1 MAMPFEIEVL
11 LPGELSPAETSALQK
26 CEGKIITLS
35 TLRHRASLVD
45 IALSSYYINGAP
57 PDTLSLLEAYR
68 MRFAAVI
75 TRVIPGKLLAHAI
88 GVGTPTPGLF
98 IQNTSPVDLCNG
110 DYICL
115 LPPVFGSADSIRLD
129 SVGLEIVFPLTIP
142 QTLMRE
148 IIAKVVARAVER
160 TAAGAQILPHEVL
173 RGADVICYNG
183 RRYELETNL
192 QHRDGSDAAIRT
204 LVLNLMFSINEG
216 CLLLLALIPTLL
228 VQGAH
233 DGYVNLLIQTANCV
247 RETGQLINIP
257 PMPRI
262 QDGHRRFP
270 IYETISSWIST
281 SSRLGDTLG
290 TRAILRVCVF
300 DGPSTVHPG
309 DRTAVIQV

>member
-1 MAMPFEIEVL
+1 AMPFEIEVL
-11 LPGELSPAETSALQK
+11 LPGEISPAETSALQK
-26 CEGKIITLS
+26 CEGKIITFS

-115 LPPVFGSADSIRLD
+115 LPPVFGSADEIRLD

-160 TAAGAQILPHEVL
+160 TAAGRTPGELP
-173 RGADVICYNG
+173 GADVICYNG

-216 CLLLLALIPTLL
+216 TTLILTLITRLL

-247 RETGQLINIP
+247 RETGQ

-270 IYETISSWIST
+270 IYEAISSWIST

>member
-1 MAMPFEIEVL
+1 AMPFEIEVL

-26 CEGKIITLS
+26 CEGKIITFS

-148 IIAKVVARAVER
+148 IIAKVVARAVEDLNPDPDLNVLYYN
-160 TAAGAQILPHEVL
+160 GARLSLV
-173 RGADVICYNG
+173 ADVQQ
-183 RRYELETNL
+183 LA
-192 QHRDGSDAAIRT
+192 SDAAIRT

-216 CLLLLALIPTLL
+216 CLLILALIPRLL
-228 VQGAH
+228 AL
-233 DGYVNLLIQTANCV
+233 GYVNALLQMQSVT
-247 RETGQLINIP
+247 REAAQLIHP
-257 PMPRI
+257 EAPMLM
-262 QDGHRRFP
+262 RRLP

>member
-1 MAMPFEIEVL
+1 AMPFEIEVL

-26 CEGKIITLS
+26 CEGKIITFS

-115 LPPVFGSADSIRLD
+115 LPPVYGSADSIRLD

-148 IIAKVVARAVER
+148 IIAKVVARAVE
-160 TAAGAQILPHEVL
+160 
-173 RGADVICYNG
+173 D
-183 RRYELETNL
+183 
-192 QHRDGSDAAIRT
+192 
-204 LVLNLMFSINEG
+204 LNLMFSINEG
-216 CLLLLALIPTLL
+216 CLLILALIPRLL
-228 VQGAH
+228 A
-233 DGYVNLLIQTANCV
+233 LLIPRLLALVT
-247 RETGQLINIP
+247 REAAQLIHP
-257 PMPRI
+257 EAPMLML
-262 QDGHRRFP
+262 P

>member
-1 MAMPFEIEVL
+1 AMPFEIEVL
-11 LPGELSPAETSALQK
+11 LPGEISPAETSALQK
-26 CEGKIITLS
+26 CEGKIITFS

-115 LPPVFGSADSIRLD
+115 LPPVFGSADEIRLD

-160 TAAGAQILPHEVL
+160 TA
-173 RGADVICYNG
+173 ADVICYNG

-216 CLLLLALIPTLL
+216 TTLILTLITRLL
-228 VQGAH
+228 
-233 DGYVNLLIQTANCV
+233 
-247 RETGQLINIP
+247 
-257 PMPRI
+257 
-262 QDGHRRFP
+262 RFP
-270 IYETISSWIST
+270 IYEAISSWIST